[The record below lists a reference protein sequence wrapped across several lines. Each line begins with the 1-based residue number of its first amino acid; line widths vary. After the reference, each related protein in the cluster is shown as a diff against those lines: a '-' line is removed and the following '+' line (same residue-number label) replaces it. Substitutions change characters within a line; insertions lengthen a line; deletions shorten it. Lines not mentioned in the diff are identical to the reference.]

1 MRIIRHKP
9 LSEAKNE
16 VTKQA
21 LEQELSDVE
30 IELIEQDRALTDHDI
45 AILECRKKLEY
56 KGGLL
61 WQRKRLLIPLDSTSG
76 TKDIREAAAQR
87 RSCVASL
94 N

>member
-16 VTKQA
+16 VTKQT

-45 AILECRKKLEY
+45 AILELQEKV
-56 KGGLL
+56 G
-61 WQRKRLLIPLDSTSG
+61 
-76 TKDIREAAAQR
+76 
-87 RSCVASL
+87 V
-94 N
+94 